1 MIDELFAY
9 SKCLWWGELS
19 PNYLGHY
26 IIHVT
31 NDIYS
36 AGTWVINLLSLGISS
51 LQSVILAGCK
61 WEVRFFFS
69 VGKLYV
75 TCSLKHCQSID
86 LLIIE
91 LPC

>member
-19 PNYLGHY
+19 PDYLGHY

-51 LQSVILAGCK
+51 LQSVILGSA
-61 WEVRFFFS
+61 FFFS

-75 TCSLKHCQSID
+75 TCSLKHCQSIY
-86 LLIIE
+86 LLNIE

>member
-9 SKCLWWGELS
+9 SKCLWWGELF

-51 LQSVILAGCK
+51 LQSVILASCA
-61 WEVRFFFS
+61 VFFFS

-75 TCSLKHCQSID
+75 TCSLKHCRSIY
-86 LLIIE
+86 LLNIE

>member
-9 SKCLWWGELS
+9 SKCLWWGELY

-36 AGTWVINLLSLGISS
+36 AVHELLIYYHSELA
-51 LQSVILAGCK
+51 LYNQSFWLVVMGSA
-61 WEVRFFFS
+61 FFFS

-75 TCSLKHCQSID
+75 TCSLKHCRSIY
-86 LLIIE
+86 LLKLE

>member
-9 SKCLWWGELS
+9 PKCLWWGELP

-51 LQSVILAGCK
+51 LQSVILASCNGKC
-61 WEVRFFFS
+61 VFFLVS
-69 VGKLYV
+69 VSCTL
-75 TCSLKHCQSID
+75 HAA
-86 LLIIE
+86 
-91 LPC
+91 

>member
-9 SKCLWWGELS
+9 SKCLWWGELF

-75 TCSLKHCQSID
+75 TCSLKHCQSIY
-86 LLIIE
+86 LLKLE